1 MSVDKGMAKSMIK
14 HIVTWNVK
22 GASPVEKDAGIA
34 QLRDA
39 FEGIRGKIPGIVHL
53 EIGVDHSHVDYACD
67 VVLYSEFES
76 REAQGALDEY
86 ATHPEHLRVRTELEG
101 LRIAR
106 HPVDY

>member
-1 MSVDKGMAKSMIK
+1 MVT
-14 HIVTWNVK
+14 HIAMRTVR
-22 GASPVEKDAGIA
+22 GASRVEKNAGIA

-39 FEGIRGKIPGIVHL
+39 FESIRGKIQGMVHL

-67 VVLYSEFES
+67 VVLYSEIES

-101 LRIAR
+101 LRIA
-106 HPVDY
+106 HYQSDY